1 MDPQKAWIE
10 MLRSWTD
17 REWLEVAEYAR
28 ALLEWLARDGFP
40 PKTTPIGSLGN
51 ECHRKITRTVARHML
66 RRATSVL
73 EDANGIPAEVA
84 FSLSC
89 AECCDEGP
97 DQFDAATQQGWTG
110 IEYTPA
116 GLSENF
122 LGRCPKC
129 SRSD

>member
-17 REWLEVAEYAR
+17 REWLEVTEYAR
-28 ALLEWLARDGFP
+28 ALLDWLARDGCA
-40 PKTTPIGSLGN
+40 PKTTPIGNLGD
-51 ECHRKITRTVARHML
+51 ECHRKITRTVARYML

-73 EDANGIPAEVA
+73 EDANGIPPGVY
-84 FSLSC
+84 FSLCC
-89 AECCDEGP
+89 ADCCDEGP
-97 DQFDAATQQGWTG
+97 DQFTVATQQGWTG

-122 LGRCPKC
+122 LGRCPAC
-129 SRSD
+129 SRGD